1 MKLQDAL
8 NILLD
13 RDARGHYVFR
23 KRDLTI
29 VLDESGR
36 TLDQTLESFESALS
50 LYGEISQIPSTGSL
64 S

>member
-13 RDARGHYVFR
+13 RDARGRYVFR
-23 KRDLTI
+23 KRDLAI
-29 VLDESGR
+29 VLNESGR
-36 TLDQTLESFESALS
+36 TLDQTFESFESALS

>member
-13 RDARGHYVFR
+13 RDARGRYVFC
-23 KRDLTI
+23 KRDLAI

-36 TLDQTLESFESALS
+36 TLDQTFESFESALS